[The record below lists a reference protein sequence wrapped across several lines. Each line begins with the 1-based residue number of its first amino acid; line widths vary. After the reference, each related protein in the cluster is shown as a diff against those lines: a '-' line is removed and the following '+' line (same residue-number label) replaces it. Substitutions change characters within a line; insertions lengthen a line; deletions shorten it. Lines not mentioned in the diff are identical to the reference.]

1 MHKTFPLINEDLC
14 KKIKFISSTDA
25 DKICENR
32 QKSTQKLSTLLFL
45 MSEGKYSIE
54 DIKELPLKEIITM
67 VELVTNNRA
76 K

>member
-1 MHKTFPLINEDLC
+1 MWSHLIIQSKGD
-14 KKIKFISSTDA
+14 
-25 DKICENR
+25 
-32 QKSTQKLSTLLFL
+32 
-45 MSEGKYSIE
+45 KYSIE